1 MKRRPISE
9 KIALTLLILLPGTAL
24 ACMPPPPASA
34 VRLEV
39 QPSQSVV
46 PTQTK
51 HSLYLKVSLKG
62 EDHSQAPRSPVH
74 VAIVLDKSS
83 SMQGAKIQQAKE
95 AAILAINSLGADDI
109 VSVITYDSQVNL
121 IYPAAKPADKQK
133 IINAIRQIE
142 ASGAT
147 ALFGGVS
154 KGAEELRK
162 HLSRNYVN
170 RVILLSDGQA
180 NIGPQSPQELGS
192 LGNSLSKEG
201 ISVTTIG
208 LGLGYNEDLMAQL
221 ARRSGGNNVFVES
234 ETALLRAFQN
244 EFKDVFSVAAR
255 DATVVIDTKPGVRPV
270 RVLGREAQINGQRV
284 EVKLDQV
291 YARQEKFLILELEVA
306 SDFDLT
312 QQELAKVTMNYY
324 DLQTKKFR
332 TKTQMVKLS
341 RSADT
346 AKSQGSVNNA
356 VMASA
361 LELIALENSDQAIKL
376 RDAGRSA
383 DAKKLLEESAHRSA
397 RAAEQYKS
405 PALQSLSSDLS
416 ANAKKLDG
424 AEWNKTRKS
433 MANDKFIRET
443 QQSYK

>member
-1 MKRRPISE
+1 MSRRHFSE
-9 KIALTLLILLPGTAL
+9 TLALALFSLLPGFAV
-24 ACMPPPPASA
+24 ACMPPPANT
-34 VRLEV
+34 VHIEV
-39 QPSQSVV
+39 QPSQNIV
-46 PTQTK
+46 PAQTK

-62 EDHSQAPRSPVH
+62 EDQSQSQRTPVN

-83 SMQGAKIQQAKE
+83 SMSGLKIQQAKE

-109 VSVITYDSQVNL
+109 VSVVTYDTQVTL
-121 IYPAAKPADKQK
+121 IHPASKPTDKQK
-133 IINAIRQIE
+133 IIQAIRQIE

-154 KGAEELRK
+154 KGAQELRK
-162 HLSRNYVN
+162 HLSRNHVN

-180 NIGPQSPQELGS
+180 NVGPQSPAELGA

-234 ETALLRAFQN
+234 ESALLQAFKN
-244 EFKDVFSVAAR
+244 EFKDVFSVVAR
-255 DATVVIDTKPGVRPV
+255 DATVVIETKPGVRLV
-270 RVLGREAQINGQRV
+270 RVLGREAQIHGQRV

-291 YARQEKFLILELEVA
+291 YGQQEKFLILELEVA
-306 SDFDLT
+306 ADFDLT
-312 QQELAKVTMNYY
+312 QQELAKVTTTYY
-324 DLQTKKFR
+324 DLHTQKSR
-332 TKTQMVKLS
+332 TKSQMVRIS
-341 RSADT
+341 RSPDQ
-346 AKSQGSVNNA
+346 AKTQGSVNNA

-361 LELIALENSDQAIKL
+361 LELVVLENSDQAVKL
-376 RDAGRSA
+376 RDAGRSD
-383 DAKKLLEESAHRSA
+383 DAKKLLEENASRSA
-397 RAAEQYKS
+397 QAAKQYQS
-405 PALQSLSSDLS
+405 PALNSLAKELS

-433 MANDKFIRET
+433 MANDKFTREN